1 MATFVNDLR
10 LTELATGEG
19 SGTWGETTNTNLE
32 LIAEAFS
39 FGTEAITTNADTH
52 TTTIADGST
61 DAGRSLFLK
70 YTGTLD
76 SACTITIGPN
86 TVSKLWLIENA
97 TSGSQNIIIKQG
109 SGATVTVP
117 NGQTKAIYSDG
128 AGSGGAMVDAFAHL
142 NVVDLTVEDDLTITD
157 DLTVSGAFTLTGNAD
172 LNGDLDVDGTTNLDV
187 VDIDGAVDMAS
198 TLAVAGVVTANAGV
212 VVDEMTIDADTIT
225 ATDDFIIDA
234 EGEIVLDANN
244 TGQVHLKDNGT
255 EYGRFFQDSNRL
267 FIQSA
272 VSDADI
278 LIRGNDGGSII
289 TALTLDMSA
298 AGAATFNDKV
308 QADYFKATGSI
319 PSETSANTG
328 YLDFSSGN
336 TRIVTKG
343 ADGSTLG
350 GFQVLQ
356 QASDTSPAASALVID
371 TNSDVTLAG
380 NLIIPEKITH
390 VGDEDTFLQFN
401 AADTFRIVAGDEER
415 FRVATGEVVVNESSQ
430 DTDFRVEGNGN
441 ANMLF
446 VDAGN
451 DRVGIGTNSPE
462 EQFSVQDGSGGIIFL
477 GRTSG
482 STTGLLG
489 RIEMGNTDVD
499 SAMGGIDFTQDGA
512 TNNSRIGFFTQTS
525 GSAAAE
531 RVRIDSDGLVGLGTT
546 NPSRLLHLLA
556 ADSCL
561 LQLQVGNTTG
571 NCQILFGDSGSTTV
585 GKVLY
590 NHTGNIMSFEG
601 GSQERM
607 RISGAALLVG
617 KTAANNGTAGVE
629 ASAAALNATV
639 SGDTVSRLNRLSDD
653 GEILRFQKDTATVG
667 SIGSIS
673 SDLYIAE
680 GNSGLR
686 FDGENNQILPASTTA
701 STDGTC
707 NLGASSARFQDVHLS
722 RAIGNGAAGLQFNDG
737 SSDDLIPFSM
747 TAADTVDSTISLGIS
762 SKRFKDLHLSTNIH
776 QGATTPS
783 SSAAGVLS
791 EAVGRATYS
800 RGNSVGGFG
809 HLTFINGNGTVGSVT
824 TSGSATAYNTS
835 SDYRLKENVVAM
847 SGATDRLKQLKPSRF
862 NFIADA
868 DTTVDGFLAHEV
880 QDVVPEAITG
890 TKDAVD
896 EDGNPDY
903 QGIDQS
909 KLVPLL
915 VATIQELE
923 ARITQ
928 LESN

>member
-1 MATFVNDLR
+1 
-10 LTELATGEG
+10 
-19 SGTWGETTNTNLE
+19 
-32 LIAEAFS
+32 
-39 FGTEAITTNADTH
+39 
-52 TTTIADGST
+52 
-61 DAGRSLFLK
+61 
-70 YTGTLD
+70 
-76 SACTITIGPN
+76 
-86 TVSKLWLIENA
+86 
-97 TSGSQNIIIKQG
+97 
-109 SGATVTVP
+109 
-117 NGQTKAIYSDG
+117 
-128 AGSGGAMVDAFAHL
+128 
-142 NVVDLTVEDDLTITD
+142 
-157 DLTVSGAFTLTGNAD
+157 
-172 LNGDLDVDGTTNLDV
+172 
-187 VDIDGAVDMAS
+187 
-198 TLAVAGVVTANAGV
+198 
-212 VVDEMTIDADTIT
+212 
-225 ATDDFIIDA
+225 
-234 EGEIVLDANN
+234 
-244 TGQVHLKDNGT
+244 
-255 EYGRFFQDSNRL
+255 
-267 FIQSA
+267 
-272 VSDADI
+272 
-278 LIRGNDGGSII
+278 
-289 TALTLDMSA
+289 
-298 AGAATFNDKV
+298 
-308 QADYFKATGSI
+308 
-319 PSETSANTG
+319 
-328 YLDFSSGN
+328 
-336 TRIVTKG
+336 
-343 ADGSTLG
+343 
-350 GFQVLQ
+350 
-356 QASDTSPAASALVID
+356 
-371 TNSDVTLAG
+371 
-380 NLIIPEKITH
+380 
-390 VGDEDTFLQFN
+390 
-401 AADTFRIVAGDEER
+401 VAGDEER

>member
-1 MATFVNDLR
+1 MAVYTNDLR
-10 LTELATGEG
+10 LKEIATGDE
-19 SGTWGETTNTNLE
+19 SGTWGTSTNTNLS
-32 LIAEAFS
+32 LVAEAFS

-61 DAGRSLFLK
+61 DPGRSLFLK

-128 AGSGGAMVDAFAHL
+128 AGSGGAMVDAFQ
-142 NVVDLTVEDDLTITD
+142 DLSIPDLFIDD
-157 DLTVSGAFTLTGNAD
+157 DLTVGDDLTVTGLATIGETLGVTGV
-172 LNGDLDVDGTTNLDV
+172 L
-187 VDIDGAVDMAS
+187 
-198 TLAVAGVVTANAGV
+198 TANAGV